1 MDAPFDEEKLSSCL
15 KKSGSD
21 KKIESLP
28 NGIETSISKTLDN
41 DGIEFSGGERGQ
53 KLALARQYTR
63 TLRFVWMSRPEP
75 LDPIAEYELF
85 SRLDELSANKLA
97 LFISHGL
104 RAQILHRI
112 IVLSDGKITETG
124 CHDDLMRRQG
134 EYYELFNSQAKY
146 YKEG

>member
-1 MDAPFDEEKLSSCL
+1 MLFDE
-15 KKSGSD
+15 
-21 KKIESLP
+21 P
-28 NGIETSISKTLDN
+28 TS
-41 DGIEFSGGERGQ
+41 
-53 KLALARQYTR
+53 A
-63 TLRFVWMSRPEP
+63 

-85 SRLDELSANKLA
+85 SRLDELSENKLA
-97 LFISHGL
+97 LFISHRL
-104 RAQILHRI
+104 SSTKFCDRI